1 MSAIARLQAKIE
13 QLKSKYEATK
23 NENKKLKSQLETLND
38 GNDFQETIE
47 RLQNEL
53 NQRDKEIDEIVAKV
67 ESLLK

>member
-23 NENKKLKSQLETLND
+23 NENKKLKSQLETLSD